1 MKSKKK
7 KPSASFFFRGSAVE
21 STGAF
26 ATSHNS
32 CEARRH

>member
-7 KPSASFFFRGSAVE
+7 AIGKLFFRGSAVE